1 MNMKNYDQALEL
13 FDRVIEKE
21 PANVG
26 AISKRG
32 VLFIK
37 MRDYEKSWAD
47 LKKCLVL
54 DPCNEQIENHA

>member
-37 MRDYEKSWAD
+37 MRDY
-47 LKKCLVL
+47 
-54 DPCNEQIENHA
+54 